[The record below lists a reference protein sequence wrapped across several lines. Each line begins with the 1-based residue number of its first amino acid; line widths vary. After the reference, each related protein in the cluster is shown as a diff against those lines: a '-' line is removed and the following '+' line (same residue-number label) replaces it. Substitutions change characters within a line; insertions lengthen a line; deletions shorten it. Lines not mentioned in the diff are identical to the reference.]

1 MNTAL
6 KLLRVKNISDK
17 TTWAE
22 STVWLKVARGEFI
35 PPVKIGGIA
44 FWKESD
50 VDDWIENQFAKSE
63 MGAA

>member
-1 MNTAL
+1 MNQVL
-6 KLLRVKNISDK
+6 KLLRVKNVSDK
-17 TTWAE
+17 TTRGE

-50 VDDWIENQFAKSE
+50 VDAWIESQFAKSHKE
-63 MGAA
+63 AA

>member
-1 MNTAL
+1 MNKAL
-6 KLLRVKNISDK
+6 KLLRIKNVGDK

-50 VDDWIENQFAKSE
+50 VDDWIERQFAKSGS
-63 MGAA
+63 GAA

>member
-1 MNTAL
+1 MNRVL
-6 KLLRVKNISDK
+6 KLLRVKNVSDK
-17 TTWAE
+17 TTWGE

-50 VDDWIENQFAKSE
+50 VDAWIESQFAKSHKE
-63 MGAA
+63 AA